1 MNPSRARVA
10 LVILLG
16 ASSIAARP
24 EDAKEV
30 LEKVR
35 TAYASIKDAELHF
48 SQRTKFSLSKLEQRG
63 SGILYLKKDNK
74 YRLETGDQTIVTDG
88 NTVWRYS
95 VSTNQVLVDNFKPSE
110 GSLTP
115 ERILGGAPDDFT
127 PALIGKERIGGN
139 ETMVLKLVPKNGEGL
154 VVSLRLW
161 VDTADWIVRKAEV
174 TDANGKETT
183 YTVSSIRTNIGLAD
197 SRFTLRIPE
206 GAEVVDLR

>member
-95 VSTNQVLVDNFKPSE
+95 VSTNQVRNESWGE
-110 GSLTP
+110 H
-115 ERILGGAPDDFT
+115 RMIL
-127 PALIGKERIGGN
+127 LQR
-139 ETMVLKLVPKNGEGL
+139 
-154 VVSLRLW
+154 
-161 VDTADWIVRKAEV
+161 
-174 TDANGKETT
+174 
-183 YTVSSIRTNIGLAD
+183 
-197 SRFTLRIPE
+197 
-206 GAEVVDLR
+206 